1 MPARL
6 FYDAVQYK
14 TTAESEPVRLA
25 GAAAPAPSPATNIR
39 QEGSPPNPAT
49 ARAETTATLPLEAI
63 APVEPAPV
71 DGLKISSQFW
81 RRGGLGSKAL
91 GHIHAAQR
99 QWLPGQGY
107 RDFLRLCPP
116 GRKPFD
122 RPHADDP
129 RHPQH
134 EEPQNLCPP
143 ACMSALSTLTP
154 TEPSARRLPPAGCN
168 GGYRSGAVTTRGNI
182 VVI

>member
-81 RRGGLGSKAL
+81 RRADWDREPWSHSRCEISCAFVRRDGSHL
-91 GHIHAAQR
+91 TDRTRTIHDTLSMKSRKTFA
-99 QWLPGQGY
+99 
-107 RDFLRLCPP
+107 RLHV
-116 GRKPFD
+116 GFVNVNAD
-122 RPHADDP
+122 RAKCSP
-129 RHPQH
+129 
-134 EEPQNLCPP
+134 
-143 ACMSALSTLTP
+143 
-154 TEPSARRLPPAGCN
+154 
-168 GGYRSGAVTTRGNI
+168 VTASR
-182 VVI
+182 V

>member
-49 ARAETTATLPLEAI
+49 ARAETTAILPLEAI
-63 APVEPAPV
+63 APVEPAP
-71 DGLKISSQFW
+71 
-81 RRGGLGSKAL
+81 RRRAQDFIAILAPGGLGSRAL
-91 GHIHAAQR
+91 VTFT
-99 QWLPGQGY
+99 L

-116 GRKPFD
+116 VRKPFD

>member
-81 RRGGLGSKAL
+81 RRGGLGSRAL
-91 GHIHAAQR
+91 VTFT
-99 QWLPGQGY
+99 L

-154 TEPSARRLPPAGCN
+154 TEPSARRLPSAGCN

>member
-39 QEGSPPNPAT
+39 QEGSPPSPAT

-71 DGLKISSQFW
+71 DGLKIRNSGAGADW
-81 RRGGLGSKAL
+81 
-91 GHIHAAQR
+91 
-99 QWLPGQGY
+99 
-107 RDFLRLCPP
+107 D
-116 GRKPFD
+116 RKPWVTFTLRNGNGYPVRDIEISCAFVRRDGSHLTD
-122 RPHADDP
+122 RARTIHDTLSMKSRKTFARLHVGFVNVNADRAKCSP
-129 RHPQH
+129 
-134 EEPQNLCPP
+134 
-143 ACMSALSTLTP
+143 
-154 TEPSARRLPPAGCN
+154 
-168 GGYRSGAVTTRGNI
+168 VTASR
-182 VVI
+182 V